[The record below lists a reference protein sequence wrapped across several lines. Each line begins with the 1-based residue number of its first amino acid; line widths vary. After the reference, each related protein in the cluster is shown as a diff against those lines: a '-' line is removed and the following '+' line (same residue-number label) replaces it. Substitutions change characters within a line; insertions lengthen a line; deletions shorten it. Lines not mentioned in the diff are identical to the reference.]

1 MAFWAAVAALAVLA
15 DIAVLCRLLPS
26 GQRDRASER
35 PDRWEGR
42 PVASHAIVATV
53 HLVPIAAA
61 VAVSA
66 FLSRRLSAP
75 HGTGETITRWTVL
88 LVSSTAVLFVLDR
101 LARRALPLAAL
112 LKLSMVFPDRAPQR
126 LAVARRAGSVR
137 HLEHRLAEAKAL
149 GADDEPAR
157 AAEVILSLVAALH
170 GHDRHTR
177 GHSERVRWFAD
188 LIADE
193 LRLPE
198 EDRDRLRWAALLH
211 DIGKLRIR
219 KRILN
224 KPAALSSHEWRHIH
238 RHPEEGAKI
247 TAPLSAW
254 LGEWSLTI
262 VQHHEKFDGSGY
274 PAGLCGDDIS
284 LGARI
289 VAVADAYEVMT
300 AVRPYKRAMNAKDA
314 RAELTRCAGTHF
326 DPAVVRAFLQ
336 VSVGRLR
343 WIAGPAAWV
352 AQLPFIGWVPR
363 LADGAAAL
371 TGQAA
376 GVAGAA
382 AGAAAISTAGAVAIP
397 PGSADLDV
405 PSNPPVLLEIPVPD
419 LLEPGTGTSGEEGT
433 VEVLSTRRDK
443 SPVPAP
449 AAVPGDDQ
457 QDVPPPAEVAP
468 TNGGASNAEA
478 ELPAPTTTEPP
489 KAKGAGGPDGT
500 GGPDKEPPGKADA
513 EPGGGTK
520 PKSSGG

>member
-1 MAFWAAVAALAVLA
+1 MAALTAVAAIWVLI
-15 DIAVLCRLLPS
+15 DIALLYRCL
-26 GQRDRASER
+26 GAGARARRAER
-35 PDRWEGR
+35 PDRWAGR
-42 PVASHAIVATV
+42 PVASYSIVAAV

-61 VAVSA
+61 VTASAV
-66 FLSRRLSAP
+66 LSRRLSAP
-75 HGTGETITRWTVL
+75 EGTGETIVRWSVL
-88 LVSSTAVLFVLDR
+88 LGSSTAVLFVLDR

-112 LKLSMVFPDRAPQR
+112 LKLSMVFPDKAPQR

-137 HLEHRLAEAKAL
+137 HLQQRLADAKAL

-193 LRLPE
+193 LRLPDA
-198 EDRDRLRWAALLH
+198 DRDRLRWAALLH
-211 DIGKLRIR
+211 DIGKLHIR

-224 KPAALSSHEWRHIH
+224 KPSALSSHEWRHIH

-247 TAPLSAW
+247 TAPLSSW

-262 VQHHEKFDGSGY
+262 VQHHEKFDGTGY
-274 PAGLCGDDIS
+274 PAGLRGDDIS

-300 AVRPYKRAMNAKDA
+300 AVRPYKKAMNAKDA
-314 RAELTRCAGTHF
+314 RAELTRCAGSHF
-326 DPAVVRAFLQ
+326 DPSVVRAFLQ

-343 WIAGPAAWV
+343 WVAGPTAWV

-397 PGSADLDV
+397 PASTDVEV

-419 LLEPGTGTSGEEGT
+419 LSDPASVTPSDPTGP
-433 VEVLSTRRDK
+433 VEVLGTRQDK
-443 SPVPAP
+443 APAP
-449 AAVPGDDQ
+449 ALAPAPEEQ
-457 QDVPPPAEVAP
+457 SPPSSETP
-468 TNGGASNAEA
+468 TDTGATQAEA
-478 ELPAPTTTEPP
+478 DLPTPTTTEPARG
-489 KAKGAGGPDGT
+489 KAPGVPDGAE
-500 GGPDKEPPGKADA
+500 KEPPGKADA
-513 EPGGGTK
+513 EPGGAMK
-520 PKSSGG
+520 SKSSAG